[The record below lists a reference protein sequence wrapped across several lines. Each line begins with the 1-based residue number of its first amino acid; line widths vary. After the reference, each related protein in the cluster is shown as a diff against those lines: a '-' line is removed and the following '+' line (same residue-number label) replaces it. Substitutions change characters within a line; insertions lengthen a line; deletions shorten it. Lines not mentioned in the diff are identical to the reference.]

1 MRFTIKSKLATA
13 FGVVMVLSA
22 AAGGISY
29 MKMSELSDNQAVL
42 AAEGDRLMKISDLQN
57 VLSATIQTEKN
68 MIIESDDG
76 AIAALAAK
84 LLDQRKEFA
93 KAEAGLRAVDVPE
106 GIKRLDEMQ
115 PMLADMYKIQDES
128 ARNATLNSS
137 NRAYQA
143 YKAETGP
150 LLEKLNT
157 ILDPIRHSLSSA
169 DASAL
174 QLRAA
179 FELTSLHMNW
189 IRLGRSV
196 SEMPSIPTLP
206 ALDEQFKSIQKQ
218 ANAFRADLPNVRNAV
233 QATGA
238 NMNEV
243 ATAYDAA
250 LTSLL
255 RVATLAAEGGN
266 IRAQELSS
274 GIGNKAFERIFKAS
288 DVYSDVVTDRM
299 KTKARIA
306 KEEAD
311 FAKMLLIGILA
322 ASAALGI
329 AAATWIALSIS
340 RGLGRAVGL
349 ANAVAIGDLSQTIAV
364 TSRDEIGDLVT
375 ALNAMTANL
384 NATAKVADAIAAGD
398 LTVEA
403 RRLSDKD
410 TLGISLERM
419 VSKLREIVGQVTS
432 AAQNLSAGSQE
443 LSSSAEQLSEG
454 STEQAASTE
463 EASASMEQMAANVKQ
478 NAANASQTEAIAAQ
492 SAKDA
497 EASGVAVNRAVEA
510 MQTIAT
516 KINIVQEIARQTD
529 LLALNAAVEAA
540 RAGEHGRGF
549 AVVASEV
556 RKLAERSQA
565 AAAEI
570 GTLSSDTLK
579 TAQEAGSMLGK
590 LVPDIKKTAELVQEI
605 TSSCR
610 EQDVGATQI
619 NQSIQQLDKVTQQN
633 AAASEQVSSTSEEL
647 ATQAEQLQTTISFF
661 RIEDGAAGATVDHA
675 VHQMQ
680 AKAAAMA
687 AATRRKPATGDR
699 KAAVKVSKGGMPVAG
714 GFSFE
719 MGSAADE
726 GDGEFRRVA

>member
-1 MRFTIKSKLATA
+1 MRFTIKSKLGAA

-42 AAEGDRLMKISDLQN
+42 AAEGDRLTKISDMQN

-68 MIIESDDG
+68 IIIESDDG
-76 AIAALAAK
+76 VIAALAAK
-84 LLDQRKEFA
+84 LMEQRKEFA
-93 KAEAGLRAVDVPE
+93 KIEAGLRAIALPE
-106 GIKRLDEMQ
+106 GIRRLDEMQ
-115 PMLADMYKIQDES
+115 LMLAQMYKIQDES
-128 ARNATLNSS
+128 VRSATLNSG
-137 NRAYQA
+137 NRAYRI
-143 YKAETGP
+143 YKTETTP
-150 LLEKLNT
+150 LIEKLNA
-157 ILDPIRHSLSSA
+157 ILDPIRSSLSSA
-169 DASAL
+169 DASAP

-179 FELTSLHMNW
+179 VELGSLHMNW

-196 SEMPSIPTLP
+196 SEMPSIMTMT
-206 ALDEQFKSIQKQ
+206 ALEEQFKSVQRQ
-218 ANAFRADLPNVRNAV
+218 ANAFKADLPAARNAV
-233 QATGA
+233 QAAGMS
-238 NMNEV
+238 MNEV
-243 ATAYDAA
+243 VGAYDAA
-250 LTSLL
+250 LASLM
-255 RVATLAAEGGN
+255 RVATTALEGGN
-266 IRAQELSS
+266 IKAQEMSAGDGS
-274 GIGNKAFERIFKAS
+274 KAFERVFKAS
-288 DVYSDVVTDRM
+288 DEYGEMVGERM
-299 KTKARIA
+299 KAKAKSA
-306 KEEAD
+306 KEAAD

-349 ANAVAIGDLSQTIAV
+349 ANAVAIGDLSQTLAV
-364 TSRDEIGDLVT
+364 TSRDEIGDLVS

-398 LTVEA
+398 LTIDA
-403 RRLSDKD
+403 KRLSEKD
-410 TLGISLERM
+410 TLGIALERM
-419 VSKLREIVGQVTS
+419 VGKLREIVGQVTS
-432 AAQNLSAGSQE
+432 AAQNMSSGSQE

-497 EASGVAVNRAVEA
+497 EASGIAVNRAVEA

-605 TSSCR
+605 TSACR

-647 ATQAEQLQTTISFF
+647 ASQAEQLQTTIAFF
-661 RIEDGAAGATVDHA
+661 RIDEGAASTVDHA

-687 AATRRKPATGDR
+687 ASTRRKPAGGDR
-699 KAAVKVSKGGMPVAG
+699 KAPVKRAKSVMPNAG

-719 MGSAADE
+719 MGSGPDE
-726 GDGEFRRVA
+726 DDGEFRRVA